1 MGGIFSFL
9 NTFFVGSL
17 LMSVVLVVMMLFQFR
32 QRINHLQEKSETMLQ
47 IINSIVEKMNIK
59 EIELSGNSG
68 GGHNSVEE
76 ISPMTTMPQIEPQ
89 IEPQMQPQT
98 FQGFTEI
105 ENLKHQDSEG
115 EDEDDDESDDESGE
129 ESENEGEEQ
138 SDDESEDEDEDEE
151 QEDEESKRVD
161 VVAIDEIS
169 QVTDIDVTEN
179 NEDEQ
184 ELTLEDVNNEV
195 EEEQEEQEE
204 HEDVADDNSLE
215 KMTVAQLKD
224 AVRDR
229 GLASNPSKL
238 RKSELIELLSN

>member
-59 EIELSGNSG
+59 EIELSGQSV

-76 ISPMTTMPQIEPQ
+76 NSPMATISQI
-89 IEPQMQPQT
+89 QPQT

-105 ENLKHQDSEG
+105 ENLKHQDSE
-115 EDEDDDESDDESGE
+115 DDDDESDDESGE
-129 ESENEGEEQ
+129 ESENENE
-138 SDDESEDEDEDEE
+138 EDEDDDDDDEDE
-151 QEDEESKRVD
+151 QKEESLV

-184 ELTLEDVNNEV
+184 ELTFDEQDNNADEAD
-195 EEEQEEQEE
+195 EADEADDADDADE
-204 HEDVADDNSLE
+204 ADDNSLA

-238 RKSELIELLSN
+238 RKSELIELLTN

>member
-68 GGHNSVEE
+68 GGQNSVEE
-76 ISPMTTMPQIEPQ
+76 ISPLVTMQQIE
-89 IEPQMQPQT
+89 PQT

-105 ENLKHQDSEG
+105 ENLKQQDSEG
-115 EDEDDDESDDESGE
+115 EDDDESDDESGE
-129 ESENEGEEQ
+129 EVSENEDEEQ
-138 SDDESEDEDEDEE
+138 SYDEDEDESEDEEEDEE
-151 QEDEESKRVD
+151 KSELEQVD
-161 VVAIDEIS
+161 IVAVDEIS
-169 QVTDIDVTEN
+169 QVTDMDVTK
-179 NEDEQ
+179 
-184 ELTLEDVNNEV
+184 DV
-195 EEEQEEQEE
+195 QEEQDLSLEDDENEDDEE
-204 HEDVADDNSLE
+204 EGNTEDDNSLA

-224 AVRDR
+224 AVRER

-238 RKSELIELLSN
+238 RKSELIELLTN